1 MMPTEILYSEIDANT
16 LDKIK
21 GNLNLSNVVFIE
33 VTDTDYYNLFSE
45 DSDTQGVFLIGE
57 HVHNPFQL
65 AQKVHN
71 LDKNV
76 SILIVSSPGNFER
89 LKQGLKFTPFIGNT
103 VQCIAHES
111 ESNLAATIEDLITR
125 TQQRRN
131 YVRLKASAKTFLQS
145 KQDIEQ
151 IRTDFLDK
159 YLEYAPIGALLLKD
173 GKIRAV
179 NEYATHIFNKVETAL
194 LDKDFFRLFPDNI
207 RTALQSFIN
216 EELAIQVFAR
226 QDGAD
231 QQYLEIRVAEIPS
244 EFKLLILSDI
254 TEKVNAN
261 KKIED
266 QLFELK
272 KINFDLDNFIYTA
285 SHDLKAPILNVEG
298 LMNALTKLF
307 CKETS
312 EKKQVRKIVEMIF
325 TSIDKFKTTIG
336 DLSEISKVDKTF
348 QEDQQDLVIAEIVDD
363 IKVSISEYIKDNKAT
378 ISTNCLSPR
387 TVYFSK
393 KNLNSIIYNLIS
405 NAIKYQSPERAPEI
419 NIHCEEDEDYLILII
434 KDNGLGIPKHKKE
447 LIFDMFKRL
456 HDHVEGSGI
465 GLFIVKR
472 IIENA
477 EGKVEVVSELGKGS
491 EFRVFFKKVKS
502 LG

>member
-1 MMPTEILYSEIDANT
+1 MPTEILYSEIDAT
-16 LDKIK
+16 ILDRIK
-21 GNLNLSNVVFIE
+21 ENLNLSNIVFIE

-57 HVHNPFQL
+57 HVNNPFLL

-89 LKQGLKFTPFIGNT
+89 LKHGLKFTPFIGNT
-103 VQCIAHES
+103 VQCIADKS
-111 ESNLAATIEDLITR
+111 ESNIASTIEDLIIR

-131 YVRLKASAKTFLQS
+131 YVRLKASAKTFLQN
-145 KQDIEQ
+145 KPDIEQ
-151 IRTDFLDK
+151 IRTEFLDK
-159 YLEYAPIGALLLKD
+159 YLEYAPIGALLLKV

-179 NEYATHIFNKVETAL
+179 NEYATHIFSEDETAL
-194 LDKDFFRLFPDNI
+194 LDKDFISMFPDSI
-207 RTALQSFIN
+207 RPALQTFIN
-216 EELAIQVFAR
+216 EALAIQVFAR
-226 QDGAD
+226 KDGFD

-244 EFKLLILSDI
+244 EYKLLILSDI

-298 LMNALTKLF
+298 LMNALTKSF

-312 EKKQVRKIVEMIF
+312 EKKQVKKIVEMIF
-325 TSIDKFKTTIG
+325 TSIDRFKTTIG
-336 DLSEISKVDKTF
+336 DLSDISKVDKIF
-348 QEDQQDLVIAEIVDD
+348 QEDQQDLVIAEIVEDVK
-363 IKVSISEYIKDNKAT
+363 ISISEIIKDNKAT
-378 ISTNCLSPR
+378 ILTNCLSR
-387 TVYFSK
+387 KVYFSK
-393 KNLNSIIYNLIS
+393 KNFRSIVYNLIS
-405 NAIKYQSPERAPEI
+405 NGIKYQSQDRAPEI
-419 NIHCEEDEDYLILII
+419 SIDCEEENDYQILIVR
-434 KDNGLGIPKHKKE
+434 DNGLGIPSHKKE
-447 LIFDMFKRL
+447 VIFDMFKRL

-477 EGKVEVVSELGKGS
+477 EGKIEVESELGKGS
-491 EFRVFFKKVKS
+491 EFRIFFKKVKT
-502 LG
+502 LE

>member
-1 MMPTEILYSEIDANT
+1 MMPTEILYSEIDAAT

-21 GNLNLSNVVFIE
+21 GNLNLSNIVFIE

-89 LKQGLKFTPFIGNT
+89 LKKGLKFTPFIGNT
-103 VQCIAHES
+103 VQCIADEA
-111 ESNLAATIEDLITR
+111 ESNLASTIEDLIIK
-125 TQQRRN
+125 TQQRRS
-131 YVRLKASAKTFLQS
+131 YVRLKASAKTFLQN
-145 KQDIEQ
+145 KPDIEQ
-151 IRTDFLDK
+151 IRTEFLDK
-159 YLEYAPIGALLLKD
+159 YLDYAPIGALLLKE
-173 GKIRAV
+173 GKIKAV
-179 NEYATHIFNKVETAL
+179 NDYGTHIFKKDETAL
-194 LDKDFFRLFPDNI
+194 LEKGLIFFFPESVRAD
-207 RTALQSFIN
+207 LQKFIN
-216 EELAIQVFAR
+216 EALAIQVFTR
-226 QDGAD
+226 KDGID
-231 QQYLEIRVAEIPS
+231 LQYLEIRVAEIPT
-244 EFKLLILSDI
+244 EYKLLILSDI

-298 LMNALTKLF
+298 LMHALTKTLS
-307 CKETS
+307 KETS
-312 EKKQVRKIVEMIF
+312 EKKQVKKIVEMIF
-325 TSIDKFKTTIG
+325 SSIDRFKTTIG
-336 DLSEISKVDKTF
+336 DLSDISKVDKTF
-348 QEDQQDLVIAEIVDD
+348 HEDQQDLVIAEIVDD
-363 IKVSISEYIKDNKAT
+363 VKISISEYIKDNNAS
-378 ISTNCLSPR
+378 ISTNCLSR

-393 KNLNSIIYNLIS
+393 KNLNSIIYNLIY
-405 NAIKYQSPERAPEI
+405 NAIKYRSPKRAPEI
-419 NIHCEEDEDYLILII
+419 NIYCEEDENYVILIVE
-434 KDNGLGIPKHKKE
+434 DNGLGIPSHKKE
-447 LIFDMFKRL
+447 VIFDMFKRL

-477 EGKVEVVSELGKGS
+477 DGKVEVESELGKGS